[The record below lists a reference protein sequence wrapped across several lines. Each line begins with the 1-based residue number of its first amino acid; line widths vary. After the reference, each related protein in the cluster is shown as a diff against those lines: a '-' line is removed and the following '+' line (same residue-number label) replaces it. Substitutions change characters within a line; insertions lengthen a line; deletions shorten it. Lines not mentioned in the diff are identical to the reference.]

1 MSQDFI
7 SGHKNEMLEKE
18 PERPTCTLT
27 AVKAESTG
35 KLSLVK
41 DS

>member
-18 PERPTCTLT
+18 PERPVT

-35 KLSLVK
+35 KLSPGK
-41 DS
+41 EN